1 MKNIIFLIWS
11 VVIFLCLSMYLLFA
25 FFAPVIYEEEIET
38 ELSEGVTE

>member
-11 VVIFLCLSMYLLFA
+11 FVIFLCLSMYLLFV
-25 FFAPVIYEEEIET
+25 FFAPVIYEEEFDT